1 MREIFAQ
8 YDGMNAALDD
18 ILADYS
24 AADLTVITE
33 FLRRSTDAGRRAG
46 DALAE

>member
-1 MREIFAQ
+1 
-8 YDGMNAALDD
+8 MNAALDE

-33 FLRRSTDAGRRAG
+33 FLRRSSDAGRRAG